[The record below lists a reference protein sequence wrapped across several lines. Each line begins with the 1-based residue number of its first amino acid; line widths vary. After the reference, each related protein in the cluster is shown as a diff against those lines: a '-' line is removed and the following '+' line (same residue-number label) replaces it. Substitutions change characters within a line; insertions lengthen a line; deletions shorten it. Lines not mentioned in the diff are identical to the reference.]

1 MKLTLKPNEMILRA
15 GDSDLLHNGGKICGK
30 LIVTNQ
36 RIYFK
41 TLSRNNSQKDL
52 EITPDEISELH
63 FFNTMWILPNGMN
76 IKTRNGK
83 DILFKVRNRSEWA
96 KLITKMY

>member
-1 MKLTLKPNEMILRA
+1 MILRA
-15 GDSDLLHNGGKICGK
+15 GTSQLLNNGHKITGK

-41 TLSRNNSQKDL
+41 TLCVENKEKDM
-52 EITPDEISELH
+52 EIIPNEISELH
-63 FFNTMWILPNGMN
+63 YFNTMWILPNGMK
-76 IKTRNGK
+76 IKTKEGE
-83 DILFKVRNRSEWA
+83 DILFRVSNRDEWA

>member
-15 GDSDLLHNGGKICGK
+15 GNSDLLNNGQKITGK

-41 TLSRNNSQKDL
+41 TLCLENQQNDR
-52 EITPDEISELH
+52 EITPNEISELH
-63 FFNTMWILPNGMN
+63 FFNTLWVLPNGMN
-76 IKTRNGK
+76 IKTKNGE
-83 DILFKVRNRSEWA
+83 DILFKVSNRSEWA
-96 KLITKMY
+96 RLITKMY